1 VSKNLTPYIVGAV
14 LLVLALLFFLARGR
28 EGASYSW
35 KEHYKP
41 ESKDPYGT
49 YLVRNLLESYYPG
62 EGFEIV
68 KDSLAE
74 RLDSGS
80 YVYIGDRFW
89 LDSAALSQLLNFVDK
104 GNQVFIA
111 CPYMPQIL
119 MDTISNLACG
129 RMEYDSLEEDDYSRP
144 SIDGDLYHVTDS
156 VVTAN
161 FQHPSLADEK
171 GYQFRKLF
179 LNQAQ
184 YYNWAFVPEEIFC
197 LGQTSLTSLG
207 QINGNQTN
215 FMSVAFGKGQL
226 LLHTTPIAFTNLH
239 LLDKRGLDY
248 ASKTFSHLK
257 KGKIYW
263 DERPYN
269 PFANYADGGGGN
281 HAQNESPLK
290 YILSQPALA
299 WAWYILLGMAVTY
312 LIFRAKR
319 RQRVIPVLEK
329 NTNTSLE
336 FIGTIGRLF
345 FLQNNHRQLAAQ
357 KMRLFLIFVHERYH
371 LPTKDLNE
379 QFAKGLAIRSN
390 VQEEHINK
398 ILNLNRNISNSAYL
412 SEDTL
417 VNFHRMMEK
426 FYRECK

>member
-1 VSKNLTPYIVGAV
+1 MSNKFTPYIIGAV
-14 LLVLALLFFLARGR
+14 LLVLVLLFFLTRSSS
-28 EGASYSW
+28 EPNYSW

-49 YLVRNLLESYYPG
+49 YLVRNLLESYFPDQ
-62 EGFEIV
+62 GFEV
-68 KDSLAE
+68 VRDSLNE
-74 RLDSGS
+74 CLDSGS

-89 LDSAALSQLLNFVDK
+89 LDSVALSQLLNFVDK

-111 CPYMPQIL
+111 CTYLPQNL
-119 MDTISNLACG
+119 MDTLSSMACG
-129 RMEYDSLEEDDYSRP
+129 RAVEDSLAEDDYDEVP
-144 SIDGDLYHVTDS
+144 FFDGNLYHVSDS
-156 VVTAN
+156 VVIAN

-171 GYQFRKLF
+171 GYEFRRLF
-179 LNQAQ
+179 LKQSLL
-184 YYNWAFVPEEIFC
+184 YEWAFVPEEVFC
-197 LGQTSLTSLG
+197 EGQTTLTSLG
-207 QINGNQTN
+207 QINGEHTN
-215 FMSVAFGKGQL
+215 FMSVAFGKGQF

-239 LLDKRGLDY
+239 LLKKKGLDY
-248 ASKTFSHLK
+248 ASKSFSHLK

-269 PFANYADGGGGN
+269 PFANYAGGGGDSGPK
-281 HAQNESPLK
+281 ESPLK

-357 KMRLFLIFVHERYH
+357 KMRLFLIFVREHYRM
-371 LPTKDLNE
+371 PTKDLNE
-379 QFAKGLAIRSN
+379 QFAKSLAIRSN
-390 VQEEHINK
+390 V
-398 ILNLNRNISNSAYL
+398 
-412 SEDTL
+412 SEDLITKIIYINYNIERSGTITEELL
-417 VNFHRMMEK
+417 VDFHRMMEK